1 MKKKYHG
8 VELIR
13 VDYDDV
19 LKCKACFPSA
29 SYIGRLPK
37 QLPTDDTSKNNLFK
51 KMLDGLKSSGQHHR
65 TEQAIFAYLN
75 KQFGLV
81 WEANDRNYDGL
92 TKDTHD
98 YIHTHISQER
108 SFTTN
113 NTSYF
118 RNGIVCTP
126 DSIIWD
132 ANIVLE
138 VTTISN
144 KDTSTYSSE
153 KKWQCK
159 AMKYVFKEFICLLAV
174 YSAGN
179 TTKAKIE
186 LVTLSDDEQKILEL
200 KVDVQ
205 KQVLTTSMADK
216 SFKPAKSLHNILFPR
231 ERFVSGNRSK

>member
-8 VELIR
+8 VELIC
-13 VDYDDV
+13 VDDDDV

-29 SYIGRLPK
+29 SYMGRLPK

-75 KQFGLV
+75 KQFGLA
-81 WEANDRNYDGL
+81 WEANDRNYAGL
-92 TKDTHD
+92 NKDLHD
-98 YIHTHISQER
+98 SIHTHISQEK

-118 RNGIVCTP
+118 RDGIVCTP

-132 ANIVLE
+132 AKIVLE
-138 VTTISN
+138 VTTIS
-144 KDTSTYSSE
+144 KDAPTYSSE

-159 AMKYVFKEFICLLAV
+159 AMKYVFKEFLCLLAV
-174 YSAGN
+174 YSASN
-179 TTKAKIE
+179 TTKAQIE
-186 LVTLSDDEQKILEL
+186 LVTLSDDEQQILEL

-205 KQVLTTSMADK
+205 KQVLAINLADK
-216 SFKPAKSLHNILFPR
+216 SFKPAISLHSILFPK
-231 ERFVSGNRSK
+231 ERFVSGNKSK